1 MRYVKSSSIH
11 PGMVTATPIYNS
23 NGQMLLAAN
32 AHVTAGISRR
42 LRDLGFPGIFVLDKN
57 DDGFT
62 QLLDEKTRMQ
72 AIQAVKKLDL
82 DQVMFV
88 ANSIVNQVMYASNA
102 VYDMDSVCGY
112 DLVTYMHSVNV
123 ALLSAMM
130 GVSMGLGN
138 EDLKTLAQAGLLHDI
153 GKTRVDPHIIKGK
166 HRLSDEEFKAV
177 RMHPKYGYDILAK
190 AGTAD
195 PVVMEAVL
203 SHHENEDGTGY
214 PNSLKSGDIHPF
226 AKIIHVADVY
236 DALVS
241 RRSYKKPM
249 NPADALENLM
259 ASIGTM
265 FDRACVEALRDTVAL
280 YPIGSE
286 VVLSNGHHAWVQEN
300 RKGYPTRPLL
310 RTTTGL
316 RIDLMERLN
325 VTILGFASDSSGCM
339 AVSA

>member
-11 PGMVTATPIYNS
+11 PGMVTATPLYNS

-57 DDGFT
+57 DDNFA
-62 QLLDEKTRMQ
+62 QLLDEETRMQ
-72 AIQAVKKLDL
+72 AIGAVKRLDL

-88 ANSIVNQVMYASNA
+88 ANAIVNQVMYASNA
-102 VYDMDSVCGY
+102 VYNMDSVCGY

-123 ALLSAMM
+123 SLLSTMM

-138 EDLKTLAQAGLLHDI
+138 EDLKKLAQAALLHDI
-153 GKTRVDPHIIKGK
+153 GKTRVDPKIIKGA

-177 RMHPKYGYDILAK
+177 RMHPTYGYEILK
-190 AGTAD
+190 KTGMVD
-195 PVVMEAVL
+195 PDVMDAVL

-214 PNSLKSGDIHPF
+214 PNRIKSGEIGLF

-241 RRSYKKPM
+241 RRSYKKSM

-259 ASIGTM
+259 ANINTM
-265 FDRACVEALRDTVAL
+265 FDGRCVEALRDTVAL
-280 YPIGSE
+280 YPVGSE
-286 VVLSNGHHAWVQEN
+286 VILSNGHHAWVQAN

-310 RTTTGL
+310 RTLTGI
-316 RIDLMERLN
+316 RIDLMECLN
-325 VTILGFASDSSGCM
+325 VTILGFASDSTGCL